1 MTIFVEFYNFPI
13 FLKTVIDSQQQKLSA
28 IFDLIKCQRSAAI
41 INIFIGVIALLK
53 MTFLLSF

>member
-13 FLKTVIDSQQQKLSA
+13 FLKTVIQQKLSA
-28 IFDLIKCQRSAAI
+28 IFDLIKCQRSATI